1 MTDRWVCLEC
11 GARQPAQGPC
21 RACKHED
28 DTLDLEDLKVRELM
42 VDVEQ
47 RLVDQREKR
56 LRFLGV
62 GVGMVTVFLLWLV
75 PGFWTIREAFGLPFL
90 LDQWLLMAGI
100 GLATMAILT
109 RMLAKKRFP
118 YLADDLSVR

>member
-1 MTDRWVCLEC
+1 MADRWVCLEC
-11 GARQPAQGPC
+11 GARQPAPGPC

-62 GVGMVTVFLLWLV
+62 GVGMITVFLLWLV

-109 RMLAKKRFP
+109 RMLARKRFP